1 MLYFFSGLSFYVFF
15 FNVPV
20 TQMQTVNEEKSDHR
34 KEKLEEGEVTNCL
47 RIFFSVAIG
56 YPLKL
61 FVFCCYSSF

>member
-1 MLYFFSGLSFYVFF
+1 MLFF
-15 FNVPV
+15 FNAPV
-20 TQMQTVNEEKSDHR
+20 TQMQTVNEEKSDRR

-47 RIFFSVAIG
+47 FFYVAIG